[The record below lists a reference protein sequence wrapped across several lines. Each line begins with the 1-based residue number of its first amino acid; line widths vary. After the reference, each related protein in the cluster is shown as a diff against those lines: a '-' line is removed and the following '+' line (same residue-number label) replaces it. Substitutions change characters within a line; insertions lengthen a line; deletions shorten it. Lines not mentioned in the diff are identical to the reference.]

1 MKITPGPTPLTS
13 PALSST
19 GEKAAQ
25 QLGSHLGDKE
35 REKESKE
42 KEKHHFHHR
51 NPQMDNKGWTD
62 VLTDWF
68 ANRVG
73 EGQIPS
79 AGLSS
84 PGLASSSSK
93 AGGGGGE
100 SDGGEEGGAAKE
112 LVIEDEETKEGS
124 ATAGSS
130 RYKVVQ
136 EGRGTYELLVKE
148 RLLGI
153 YLCEFSLPFA
163 TRLPFSALTSFHP
176 LSIVF

>member
-1 MKITPGPTPLTS
+1 M
-13 PALSST
+13 
-19 GEKAAQ
+19 
-25 QLGSHLGDKE
+25 GSHLGDKE

-51 NPQMDNKGWTD
+51 NPQTESKGWTD

-79 AGLSS
+79 AGLAS
-84 PGLASSSSK
+84 PGLGSSSSK
-93 AGGGGGE
+93 AAGGGGGE
-100 SDGGEEGGAAKE
+100 SDGGEEGGGAVKE
-112 LVIEDEETKEGS
+112 LVIEDEGTKDAS

-130 RYKVVQ
+130 KYKVVQ

-153 YLCEFSLPFA
+153 YLCAFSCFFLRDASSSSFSSLTA
-163 TRLPFSALTSFHP
+163 RLHCRST
-176 LSIVF
+176 

>member
-1 MKITPGPTPLTS
+1 MKISPGSPPLSS
-13 PALSST
+13 PATSST
-19 GEKAAQ
+19 GEKTAQ

-35 REKESKE
+35 REKETKE
-42 KEKHHFHHR
+42 KDKHHFHHR
-51 NPQMDNKGWTD
+51 NPQVDSKGWTD

-84 PGLASSSSK
+84 PGLGSK
-93 AGGGGGE
+93 AGGVE
-100 SDGGEEGGAAKE
+100 SEVGEEGGGATKE
-112 LVIEDEETKEGS
+112 LVIEDEGAGGKEG
-124 ATAGSS
+124 AVTAGTS

-153 YLCEFSLPFA
+153 YLCESPLFRLRRVLLFLPF
-163 TRLPFSALTSFHP
+163 
-176 LSIVF
+176 